1 MKLSKTVLVNVL
13 VLVAGIGTYILDHDL
28 IVNNPDAVAL
38 VGLVVSGVN
47 LALRYLTSTP
57 MVGWFVKA

>member
-13 VLVAGIGTYILDHDL
+13 VLVAGIGTYILDHNL